1 MANREDLADFVR
13 EALAA
18 GHSRD
23 KIEAELTGAGW
34 SGGEVREALEAYAN
48 TGFLPPVPR
57 PRRIVSARDFLVYA
71 LIFGSL
77 LMFAFAL
84 GGMSF
89 IAIDLA
95 FGEIDVEMYD
105 TITKAEAIEN
115 ANRGMREFLAAVIVA
130 GPVYFWMSFRELRR
144 RRADPGV
151 SRSAIRKWLTSV
163 AMLVASAVL
172 AGDLVSALGGL
183 LNGETSAAFILK
195 CAVVAVISGGV
206 LLVYIRDFRND
217 GA

>member
-1 MANREDLADFVR
+1 MANREDLAEFVK

-18 GHSRD
+18 GHSRS

-34 SGGEVREALEAYAN
+34 SGGEVREALAAYAD

-84 GGMSF
+84 GGMIF

-95 FGEIDVEMYD
+95 FGEIDVDMYD
-105 TITKAEAIEN
+105 TLTKAEAIEN

-151 SRSAIRKWLTSV
+151 ARSAFRKWLTSV
-163 AMLVASAVL
+163 AMLVAAGVL

-183 LNGETSAAFILK
+183 LNGDASAAFILK
-195 CAVVAVISGGV
+195 CATVAVISGGV

>member
-1 MANREDLADFVR
+1 MANREDLAEFVK

-18 GHSRD
+18 GHSRS

-34 SGGEVREALEAYAN
+34 SGGEVREALAAYAD

-84 GGMSF
+84 GGMIF

-95 FGEIDVEMYD
+95 FGEIDVDMYD
-105 TITKAEAIEN
+105 TLTKAEAIEN

-144 RRADPGV
+144 RRADL
-151 SRSAIRKWLTSV
+151 SRGLLGDLQQGA
-163 AMLVASAVL
+163 ALVVRIARRGLRRRVPEQLGHVTHL
-172 AGDLVSALGGL
+172 AGPA
-183 LNGETSAAFILK
+183 
-195 CAVVAVISGGV
+195 
-206 LLVYIRDFRND
+206 
-217 GA
+217 

>member
-1 MANREDLADFVR
+1 MANREDLADFVK

-18 GHSRD
+18 GHSRSA
-23 KIEAELTGAGW
+23 IEAELSTAGW
-34 SGGEVREALEAYAN
+34 SGGEVREALDAYAD
-48 TGFLPPVPR
+48 TGFRPPVPR

-71 LIFGSL
+71 LIFGAL
-77 LMFAFAL
+77 LMFCFAL
-84 GGMSF
+84 GGMIFLS
-89 IAIDLA
+89 IDLA
-95 FGEIDVEMYD
+95 FGNIKFSLD
-105 TITKAEAIEN
+105 IKN
-115 ANRGMREFLAAVIVA
+115 AQQGVREFLAAVIVA

-151 SRSAIRKWLTSV
+151 ARSAIRKWLTSV

-172 AGDLVSALGGL
+172 AGDLISAIGGL

>member
-1 MANREDLADFVR
+1 MANREDLAEFVR

-18 GHSRD
+18 GHDR
-23 KIEAELTGAGW
+23 KAIEEQLAAAGW
-34 SGGEVREALEAYAN
+34 SAGEVREALAAYADS
-48 TGFLPPVPR
+48 GFRPPVPR

-84 GGMSF
+84 GGMIF
-89 IAIDLA
+89 IGIDLA
-95 FGEIDVEMYD
+95 FGNIDIDMYD

-115 ANRGMREFLAAVIVA
+115 AQRGMREFLAAVIVA
-130 GPVYFWMSFRELRR
+130 GPVYFWMSLRELRR

-151 SRSAIRKWLTSV
+151 ARSAIRKWLTSV
-163 AMLVASAVL
+163 AMLIASGVL
-172 AGDLVSALGGL
+172 SGDLIAAIGGL
-183 LNGETSAAFILK
+183 LNGEASASFILK
-195 CAVVAVISGGV
+195 CATVAVIAGGV

-217 GA
+217 DA